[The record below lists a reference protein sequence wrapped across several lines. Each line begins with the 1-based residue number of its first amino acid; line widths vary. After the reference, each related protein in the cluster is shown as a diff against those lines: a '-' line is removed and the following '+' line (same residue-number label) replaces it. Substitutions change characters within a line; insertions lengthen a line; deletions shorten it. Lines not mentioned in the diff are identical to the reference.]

1 MRREVEF
8 AVDFLL
14 TILRTSGLTATQLDK
29 FRQTLILLMCSH
41 YDNHWFPEL
50 PPRGSGYRCI
60 RINHIMDP
68 LISKAGKA
76 IGLSNNELFNIFPSE
91 FTLWVD
97 PDDVSYRIGE
107 EGSIGLLM
115 GEDWSSNSGSSGNSN
130 TSSPGRNTPDSH
142 NNPRDFYNMFSTN
155 GGYDQNQ
162 YGPHNDFF
170 QACSEQLR
178 HYMPYEQQNMMMD
191 PYSMEYYNPAAY
203 AAS

>member
-1 MRREVEF
+1 MIREVEF

-14 TILRTSGLTATQLDK
+14 TILRTSGLTSTQMEK

-41 YDNHWFPEL
+41 YDNHWFPEE

-68 LISKAGKA
+68 LISKAA
-76 IGLSNNELFNIFPSE
+76 LCIGLSDSDLFHIFPTE

-107 EGSIGLLM
+107 EGSIGPLFK
-115 GEDWSSNSGSSGNSN
+115 EDSSSSSSS
-130 TSSPGRNTPDSH
+130 SSPGRNSPESS
-142 NNPRDFYNMFSTN
+142 NNQCEEDYYTFKYSRGYGYNPYS
-155 GGYDQNQ
+155 Q
-162 YGPHNDFF
+162 NDFF

-178 HYMPYEQQNMMMD
+178 HYMPYDNMNYDGYPMD
-191 PYSMEYYNPAAY
+191 YYNSPAY